1 MSGGESRLLGR
12 WGEALA
18 AEELRRRGCRL
29 VEAGWRCRFGE
40 VDLIAEEGPFLC
52 FVEVKL
58 RKDGRVAQAR
68 EFVDRRKQEK
78 LRTTAQL
85 YLAEHPTQLQPRFDV
100 VEIYAPQGLATRAPG
115 GENRGEGE
123 TAPLFCDKRLTGEKR
138 TGIIKHWIE

>member
-1 MSGGESRLLGR
+1 M
-12 WGEALA
+12 
-18 AEELRRRGCRL
+18 
-29 VEAGWRCRFGE
+29 EAGWRCRFGE

-85 YLAEHPTQLQPRFDV
+85 YLAEHPTQLQPRYDV
-100 VEIYAPQGLATRAPG
+100 GEIYAPQGMETHRPELHIL
-115 GENRGEGE
+115 EN
-123 TAPLFCDKRLTGEKR
+123 AF
-138 TGIIKHWIE
+138 

>member
-1 MSGGESRLLGR
+1 MGRGSGGGGVAPARVPPGGGRLAR
-12 WGEALA
+12 
-18 AEELRRRGCRL
+18 
-29 VEAGWRCRFGE
+29 RFGE

-100 VEIYAPQGLATRAPG
+100 VEIYAPQGLATRAP
-115 GENRGEGE
+115 EIYVIPD
-123 TAPLFCDKRLTGEKR
+123 AF
-138 TGIIKHWIE
+138 